1 DIFDGFFVKDVDDG
15 GADVPEVILTGGL
28 MAGAELNFGFAEVG
42 VTGGLYAEMDF
53 NLNDPDD
60 DGKVRLSEIIANAK
74 HDIRCIFDIHGEVY
88 VQLTAFIKIDLLNF
102 EKDWDFGKIVLLSFD
117 LTCPTPV
124 LADVNG

>member
-42 VTGGLYAEMDF
+42 VTGGLFAEMDF

-60 DGKVRLSEIIANAK
+60 DGKVRLSEIISNAK
-74 HDIRCIFDIHGEVY
+74 HDIRCIFDIHGELY
-88 VQLTAFIKIDLLNF
+88 VEFTAFIKILKW
-102 EKDWDFGKIVLLSFD
+102 EKDWDFGKIVLLSLD
-117 LTCPTPV
+117 IVCPTPV
-124 LADVNG
+124 LANVNG